1 MSKIS
6 ESILYRPN
14 MSYLFLLRSDI
25 NHHFWRSYVQP
36 SVSDITGGRI
46 DLKFLAPGSTG
57 LYYILI
63 TKKVSSDNARGNT
76 NELLMVSILH
86 KSSKNKGKSS
96 TINNATYIIG
106 IASFCSII
114 LD

>member
-1 MSKIS
+1 MTHIGDWLISKRKKGKY
-6 ESILYRPN
+6 SINLMNNY
-14 MSYLFLLRSDI
+14 F
-25 NHHFWRSYVQP
+25 QP